1 MLFKLCDFPF
11 GQQYLLCLY
20 VMSKASDKEILDGVI
35 IGFRQLLSNR
45 YQYDN
50 INSNYDIPDSFD
62 AERVDRYRHFFLEQ
76 VYPDPEKRELLDE
89 AFNSLDNYL
98 RNPDKL
104 VRILLDSV
112 AVVLRHGRSIPRLM
126 GAGMKA
132 FRSFRIATS
141 FEEKLIR
148 KAKSSGKL
156 PPYSEDDINSFI
168 TALRRKEIDEFIDNT
183 RALLELLY
191 DRALV
196 REIITMINELIAKM
210 KKSKRTYSDAEI
222 GGLEI
227 GLEMLTE
234 GNKLFDELSR
244 EDQLRIFDIII
255 HIEVDYLEKL
265 FTEQEG

>member
-1 MLFKLCDFPF
+1 M
-11 GQQYLLCLY
+11 GS
-20 VMSKASDKEILDGVI
+20 VSDKEILDGVI
-35 IGFRQLLSNR
+35 IGFRNLISER
-45 YQYDN
+45 YQYEN
-50 INSNYDIPDSFD
+50 ISGKYDIPDSFD

-112 AVVLRHGRSIPRLM
+112 SVVLRHGRSIPRLM

-132 FRSFRIATS
+132 FRSFRIATA

-156 PPYSEDDINSFI
+156 PPYSKEDINSFI
-168 TALRRKEIDEFIDNT
+168 TALRRTEIDDFIDNT

-196 REIITMINELIAKM
+196 REIITIINELIAKM
-210 KKSKRTYSDAEI
+210 KKSRTTYSDAEI

-255 HIEVDYLEKL
+255 HIEVDYLEHL
-265 FTEQEG
+265 FAKD

>member
-1 MLFKLCDFPF
+1 
-11 GQQYLLCLY
+11 
-20 VMSKASDKEILDGVI
+20 MSNNEILNGVI
-35 IGFRQLLSNR
+35 IGFRNLISDR
-45 YQYDN
+45 YQFEN
-50 INSNYDIPDSFD
+50 INSKYDIPESFD
-62 AERVDRYRHFFLEQ
+62 ADRVDRYRHFFLEQ

-98 RNPDKL
+98 KNPDKL

-132 FRSFRIATS
+132 FKSFRIATA
-141 FEEKLIR
+141 FEEKLVR

-156 PPYSEDDINSFI
+156 PPYSQEDINTFI
-168 TALRRKEIDEFIDNT
+168 TALRRKEIDDFIDNT

-191 DRALV
+191 DRSLV
-196 REIITMINELIAKM
+196 REIITIIEELITRM
-210 KKSKRTYSDAEI
+210 KKSRKGYSDAEI

-265 FTEQEG
+265 FSDEDKSN

>member
-1 MLFKLCDFPF
+1 MNKVP
-11 GQQYLLCLY
+11 
-20 VMSKASDKEILDGVI
+20 DKEILDGVI
-35 IGFRQLLSNR
+35 IGFRNLISTR
-45 YQYDN
+45 YQFEN
-50 INSNYDIPDSFD
+50 ISSKYDIPDSFD
-62 AERVDRYRHFFLEQ
+62 AERVDRYRNFFLEQ

-89 AFNSLDNYL
+89 AFKSLDNYL

-112 AVVLRHGRSIPRLM
+112 SVVLRHGRSIPRLM

-132 FRSFRIATS
+132 FRSFRIATA

-148 KAKSSGKL
+148 KAKASGKH
-156 PPYSEDDINSFI
+156 PPYSEEDINSFI
-168 TALRRKEIDEFIDNT
+168 MALRRKEIDDFIDNT

-196 REIITMINELIAKM
+196 REIITIIHELLTKM
-210 KKSKRTYSDAEI
+210 KKSRNGYSEAEI

-234 GNKLFDELSR
+234 GNRLFDELSR
-244 EDQLRIFDIII
+244 DDQLRIFDIII
-255 HIEVDYLEKL
+255 HIEVDYLKQL
-265 FTEQEG
+265 FADQ

>member
-1 MLFKLCDFPF
+1 MTK
-11 GQQYLLCLY
+11 
-20 VMSKASDKEILDGVI
+20 VSEKEVLDGVI
-35 IGFRQLLSNR
+35 IGFRNLISER
-45 YQYDN
+45 YQYEN
-50 INSNYDIPDSFD
+50 INTKYDIPESFD
-62 AERVDRYRHFFLEQ
+62 EERVDRYRNFFLDQ

-89 AFNSLDNYL
+89 AFKSLDNYL
-98 RNPDKL
+98 THPDKL

-112 AVVLRHGRSIPRLM
+112 AIVLRHGRSIPRLM

-132 FRSFRIATS
+132 FKSFRIATA
-141 FEEKLIR
+141 FEEKLVR

-156 PPYSEDDINSFI
+156 PPYSENDINSFI
-168 TALRRKEIDEFIDNT
+168 TALRRKEIDDFINNT
-183 RALLELLY
+183 RSLLELLN

-196 REIITMINELIAKM
+196 REIITIIKELIARM
-210 KKSKRTYSDAEI
+210 KKSKGYSETEI

-234 GNKLFDELSR
+234 GNKLFDELSK

-265 FTEQEG
+265 FAKQKS

>member
-1 MLFKLCDFPF
+1 M
-11 GQQYLLCLY
+11 GS
-20 VMSKASDKEILDGVI
+20 VSDKEILDGVI
-35 IGFRQLLSNR
+35 IGFRNLISER
-45 YQYDN
+45 YQYEN
-50 INSNYDIPDSFD
+50 ISGKYDIPDSFD

-112 AVVLRHGRSIPRLM
+112 SVVLRHGRSIPRLM

-132 FRSFRIATS
+132 FRSFRIATA

-156 PPYSEDDINSFI
+156 PPYSKEDINSFI
-168 TALRRKEIDEFIDNT
+168 TALRRTEIDDFIDNT

-196 REIITMINELIAKM
+196 REIIKIINELIAKM
-210 KKSKRTYSDAEI
+210 KKSRTTYSDAEI

-255 HIEVDYLEKL
+255 HIEVDYLEHL
-265 FTEQEG
+265 FAKD

>member
-1 MLFKLCDFPF
+1 
-11 GQQYLLCLY
+11 
-20 VMSKASDKEILDGVI
+20 MSGASDKEIFYGVI
-35 IGFRQLLSNR
+35 IGFRNLIHNR
-45 YQYDN
+45 YQYEN
-50 INSNYDIPDSFD
+50 ISSTYDIPDSFD
-62 AERVDRYRHFFLEQ
+62 EERINRYREFFLEQ
-76 VYPDPEKRELLDE
+76 VYPDPEKRELLDG
-89 AFNSLDNYL
+89 AFRSLDNYL
-98 RNPDKL
+98 KNPDKL

-132 FRSFRIATS
+132 FKSFRIATA
-141 FEEKLIR
+141 FEEKLVR

-168 TALRRKEIDEFIDNT
+168 KALRRKEIDQFIDNT

-191 DRALV
+191 DRKLV
-196 REIITMINELIAKM
+196 LEIITIIKELISRM
-210 KKSKRTYSDAEI
+210 KKSRTNYSKEEI

-234 GNKLFDELSR
+234 GNKLFDELSK

-255 HIEVDYLEKL
+255 LIEVDVLEKL
-265 FTEQEG
+265 FSENEP

>member
-1 MLFKLCDFPF
+1 
-11 GQQYLLCLY
+11 
-20 VMSKASDKEILDGVI
+20 MSEATDKEILDGVI
-35 IGFRQLLSNR
+35 IGFRNLINDR
-45 YQYDN
+45 YQYEN
-50 INSNYDIPDSFD
+50 ISTKYDIPESFD

-89 AFNSLDNYL
+89 AFKSLDNYL
-98 RNPDKL
+98 KNPDKL

-126 GAGMKA
+126 GAGIKA
-132 FRSFRIATS
+132 FKSFRIATA
-141 FEEKLIR
+141 FEEKLVR
-148 KAKSSGKL
+148 KAKSSSKL

-183 RALLELLY
+183 RTLLELLY

-196 REIITMINELIAKM
+196 REIITIIEELITRM
-210 KKSKRTYSDAEI
+210 KKSKRGYSDTEI

-255 HIEVDYLEKL
+255 HIEVDYLEQL
-265 FTEQEG
+265 FAED

>member
-1 MLFKLCDFPF
+1 MPK
-11 GQQYLLCLY
+11 QH
-20 VMSKASDKEILDGVI
+20 SDKEILNGVI
-35 IGFRQLLSNR
+35 VGFRNLLSER
-45 YQYDN
+45 YQFKN
-50 INSNYDIPDSFD
+50 ISGKYDIPASFD
-62 AERVDRYRHFFLEQ
+62 EERVDRYRNFFLEQ

-89 AFNSLDNYL
+89 AFKSLDNYL
-98 RNPDKL
+98 THPDKL

-132 FRSFRIATS
+132 FKSFRIATA
-141 FEEKLIR
+141 FEEKLVR

-156 PPYSEDDINSFI
+156 PPYSEEDINSFI
-168 TALRRKEIDEFIDNT
+168 TALRRKEIDDFIDNT

-196 REIITMINELIAKM
+196 QEIIKIIQELLTKM
-210 KKSKRTYSDAEI
+210 KKARNGYSKAEI

-265 FTEQEG
+265 FAENKE